1 MISVRKDASRMAML
15 EKEQQVNRER
25 VLDELLAQGFSLE
38 EISVLLKISV
48 AEIES
53 WLASSAGSYV
63 R

>member
-1 MISVRKDASRMAML
+1 MISNKKDASRMAML
-15 EKEQQVNRER
+15 EKEQQANRER
-25 VLDELLAQGFSLE
+25 VLDELLAQGFSL

>member
-1 MISVRKDASRMAML
+1 ML
-15 EKEQQVNRER
+15 EKEQQANRER